1 MPRLKRTVTPARL
14 AANRRA
20 ALLSTGP
27 RTPRGKAR
35 SSLNALRHGGRSKIY
50 DLLYYVLWE
59 ADAGEVVSLAR
70 SLMTPV
76 QLSHPSVACA
86 LNACLGPRD
95 EPIEADPR
103 LNKTRRTP
111 IHWFD
116 PEPWNSEPRMGPKDD
131 EGDGGE
137 KRREEGREFFEF
149 NDRSLRLL

>member
-14 AANRRA
+14 TANRRA

-27 RTPRGKAR
+27 RTPRGKAW

-59 ADAGEVVSLAR
+59 ADAGEVVSMAR

-76 QLSHPSVACA
+76 QLSHPFVACA
-86 LNACLGPRD
+86 LNACLGPGD

-103 LNKTRRTP
+103 LDKG
-111 IHWFD
+111 D
-116 PEPWNSEPRMGPKDD
+116 KDD
-131 EGDGGE
+131 EEDWDQDDEDEEEDDDDDEDDEDEDEGE
-137 KRREEGREFFEF
+137 EEEREFFEID
-149 NDRSLRLL
+149 DRSLRFL